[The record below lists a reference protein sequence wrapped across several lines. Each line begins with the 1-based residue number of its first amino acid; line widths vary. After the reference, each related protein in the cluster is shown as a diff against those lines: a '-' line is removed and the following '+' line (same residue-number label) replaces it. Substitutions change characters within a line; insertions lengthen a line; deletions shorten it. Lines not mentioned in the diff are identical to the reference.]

1 MKKILKF
8 LIAFTIGLFIFWLVM
23 GIVGWNKI
31 NKAIIL
37 FSGFEVL
44 IIVLLT
50 FIAAIIGVFK
60 WKLILQSQGLDIPT
74 RELGKLWFAG
84 FAISYLTPVSL
95 LGGEAFQVYF
105 LKKKF
110 NLSWEKSAASVI
122 IRRILGGTFF
132 LIFLVAGISA
142 FCFYGYFPSRIV
154 IWFVLLV
161 TGGLIGLLS
170 LFYFRALHKKSI
182 LKWLLKF
189 LGIKK
194 EKIENNKNGKII
206 LGVEKEVVHFFS
218 LKNRAFWKSLSLSF
232 LRYFLLFFRAALL
245 IFFLGEGIEVLKV
258 LAVYGFTNF
267 ALIFPLPAGLG
278 SLEAAGAFSFNAL
291 GIGAGQGI
299 IFAMA
304 CRAADLFLCLLGL
317 IFGIKLGLNLAER
330 KILDFIDKLKK

>member
-23 GIVGWNKI
+23 GIVGWDKI

-37 FSGFEVL
+37 FSGLEGL
-44 IIVLLT
+44 IIILLT
-50 FIAAIIGVFK
+50 FIAAMIGVFK
-60 WKLILQSQGLDIPT
+60 WKLILQSQGLNICT
-74 RELGKLWFAG
+74 RELGKLWLAG

-132 LIFLVAGISA
+132 LVFLVAGILA

-161 TGGLIGLLS
+161 TGGLLILLS
-170 LFYFRALHKKSI
+170 FFYFRALHKKSI
-182 LKWLLKF
+182 LKWFLKF
-189 LGIKK
+189 LGINK

-206 LGVEKEVVHFFS
+206 LDVEKEVIRFFS
-218 LKNRAFWKSLSLSF
+218 PKNKAFWKGLSLSF

-245 IFFLGEGIEVLKV
+245 IFFLGEGIEVLRV
-258 LAVYGFTNF
+258 LAIYGFTNF
-267 ALIFPLPAGLG
+267 ALIFPLPAALG

-291 GIGAGQGI
+291 GIGAGQGT
-299 IFAMA
+299 IFAMSW
-304 CRAADLFLCLLGL
+304 RAADLFLCLLGL

-330 KILDFIDKLKK
+330 KLLDFIDKLKK

>member
-23 GIVGWNKI
+23 RIVGWDKI

-37 FSGFEVL
+37 FSGFEGL
-44 IIVLLT
+44 IIILLT

-142 FCFYGYFPSRIV
+142 FCFYGYFPSKIV

-161 TGGLIGLLS
+161 TGGLLGLLS
-170 LFYFRALHKKSI
+170 FFYFRVLRKKSI
-182 LKWLLKF
+182 LRLLLKF

-206 LGVEKEVVHFFS
+206 LGIEREVVRFFS
-218 LKNRAFWKSLSLSF
+218 LKNRAFWKSLSLGF

-258 LAVYGFTNF
+258 LAVYGIANF
-267 ALIFPLPAGLG
+267 ALLFPLPAALG

-291 GIGAGQGI
+291 GLGAGQGT
-299 IFAMA
+299 IFAIVW
-304 CRAADLFLCLLGL
+304 RAADLFLCLVGL

-330 KILDFIDKLKK
+330 KILEFVDRLKR